1 AEWPINSP
9 SRSTMNLWE
18 FLRLLSWNPVTRKLV
33 FVLVAAVTSAALY
46 LTVNQFTT
54 NSEGKKEGTGAG
66 GEIVTPIGPEAKTPA
81 KRRRRRRSSAA
92 NSPNRNNAASS
103 ASSSSIDSNT
113 APGISA
119 AAMSVVC
126 PSSSASGSQETHSER
141 AVSPST
147 ASEPKAAA
155 AAAVAAERKG
165 DQEEQL
171 PRTSLCGCRVL
182 KKGEPI
188 PDTEALFDASKRPV
202 LGETSP
208 VVDYKSFEPLRL
220 CDPILGKKT
229 EVTPAS
235 KRPAALQIEQSYLT
249 PFQSILQSL
258 EFADKHA
265 YLIESL
271 VDNYEWLQ

>member
-1 AEWPINSP
+1 VSLNTVLF
-9 SRSTMNLWE
+9 R
-18 FLRLLSWNPVTRKLV
+18 SWNPVTRKLA
-33 FVLVAAVTSAALY
+33 FVLVAAATSAALY
-46 LTVNQFTT
+46 LTFNRFTK
-54 NSEGKKEGTGAG
+54 GKKEGGGG
-66 GEIVTPIGPEAKTPA
+66 GEIATPIAPEAKTTA
-81 KRRRRRRSSAA
+81 KRRRRRHSSAA
-92 NSPNRNNAASS
+92 KSPNRNAP
-103 ASSSSIDSNT
+103 SSSGSATSLESNT

-119 AAMSVVC
+119 AQTVAD
-126 PSSSASGSQETHSER
+126 PSSSQATSKETNSR
-141 AVSPST
+141 GAVSPS
-147 ASEPKAAA
+147 
-155 AAAVAAERKG
+155 VAAEPKG
-165 DQEEQL
+165 ADQEEQL

-208 VVDYKSFEPLRL
+208 VVDYKQFEPLRL
-220 CDPILGKKT
+220 CDPILNKKT

-235 KRPAALQIEQSYLT
+235 KRPPALQIEQSYLT